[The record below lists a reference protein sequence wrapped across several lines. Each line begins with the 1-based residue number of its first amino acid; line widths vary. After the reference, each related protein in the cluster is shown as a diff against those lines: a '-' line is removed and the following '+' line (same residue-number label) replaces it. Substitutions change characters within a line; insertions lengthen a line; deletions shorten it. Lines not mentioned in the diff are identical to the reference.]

1 MPFQA
6 WSPRSPTRGGNS
18 GPVFGVGRQLFV
30 DCPGGRED
38 RAPLHD
44 EKGAVVGSL
53 IDGTEVEVVAWMP
66 RGTGTRYLVRATR
79 VDRSGWIGAANLRST
94 RVSRPAEEAM
104 KAAPA
109 AVWAQAQPTTTS
121 LKRTPRRASRKTTQ
135 IGQQ

>member
-6 WSPRSPTRGGNS
+6 RSPRSPSTGGNS
-18 GPVFGVGRQLFV
+18 GPVFGVGRQLFIN
-30 DCPGGRED
+30 CPAGRED

-66 RGTGTRYLVRATR
+66 RRAATRYLVRAAR
-79 VDRSGWIGAANLRST
+79 VERSGWIGVANLRTT
-94 RVSRPAEEAM
+94 RLPRPAEETM
-104 KAAPA
+104 KSAAA
-109 AVWAQAQPTTTS
+109 AVWMGVQPATS
-121 LKRTPRRASRKTTQ
+121 PKKTLRRTAHKTTQ

>member
-6 WSPRSPTRGGNS
+6 RSPRGAATAGNT

-44 EKGAVVGSL
+44 EKGAVIGSL
-53 IDGTEVEVVAWMP
+53 VDGTEVEVVAWMP
-66 RGTGTRYLVRATR
+66 RGTATRYLVRATR
-79 VDRSGWIGAANLRST
+79 VERSGWIGVANLRTTRIPRPAEQTMKSAPAAAWSRVKPAT
-94 RVSRPAEEAM
+94 DSLRKTPRRVSRE
-104 KAAPA
+104 
-109 AVWAQAQPTTTS
+109 
-121 LKRTPRRASRKTTQ
+121 TTQ